1 MEREV
6 VVKNKQGLHARPAT
20 TFVQEA
26 GKYKC
31 DVTIEKEGKS
41 INAKSILGILS
52 LGIANG
58 NTIKIK
64 AEGEGAEEAVE
75 ALVKLV
81 ENKFGEE

>member
-6 VVKNKQGLHARPAT
+6 VIKNKQGLHARPAT
-20 TFVQEA
+20 VFVQEA
-26 GKYKC
+26 GKYSC
-31 DVTIEKEGKS
+31 DVTVEKEGKS

-64 AEGEGAEEAVE
+64 AEGADAEAAVE

-81 ENKFGEE
+81 DSKFGEE

>member
-6 VVKNKQGLHARPAT
+6 VVMNKQGLHARPAT
-20 TFVQEA
+20 AFVQEA
-26 GKYKC
+26 GKYKG

-41 INAKSILGILS
+41 ANAKSILGILS

-64 AEGEGAEEAVE
+64 AEGEGAEEVVE

>member
-6 VVKNKQGLHARPAT
+6 VITNKLGLHARPAT
-20 TFVQEA
+20 VFVQEA

-31 DVTIEKEGKS
+31 NVMVEKDGKS

-52 LGIANG
+52 LGITNG

-64 AEGEGAEEAVE
+64 TEGENEAEALE
-75 ALVKLV
+75 ALVKIV

>member
-6 VVKNKQGLHARPAT
+6 VVINKQGLHARPAT
-20 TFVQEA
+20 AFVQVA

-41 INAKSILGILS
+41 VNAKSILGILS
-52 LGIANG
+52 LGIASGSN
-58 NTIKIK
+58 IKIK
-64 AEGEGAEEAVE
+64 TEGEGAAEALE